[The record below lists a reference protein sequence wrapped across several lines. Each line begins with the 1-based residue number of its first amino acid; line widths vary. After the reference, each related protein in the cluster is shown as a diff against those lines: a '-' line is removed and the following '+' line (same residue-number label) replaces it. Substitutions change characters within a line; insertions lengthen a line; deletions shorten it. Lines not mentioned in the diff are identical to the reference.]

1 MIESTENAKPV
12 KYTPIEIP
20 TFDIKRMIKK
30 GEWEGSI
37 EQEEVMHNLIKGL
50 YREKYAKKVRAILKL
65 K

>member
-12 KYTPIEIP
+12 EYTPIEISI
-20 TFDIKRMIKK
+20 FDIKRMIKK

-37 EQEEVMHNLIKGL
+37 EQEEVMHNLIMGL